1 MEDNFSTDRGGGWF
15 GGDSNAIHLLYTLFL
30 FVFCLHA
37 VVQAQVASTPG
48 EGTMTTSVLGK
59 KLDIDKEGWPG

>member
-48 EGTMTTSVLGK
+48 EGTMTTSDYLK
-59 KLDIDKEGWPG
+59 TRREMREETQ